1 MTGRRP
7 GRQQEINLREDD
19 LRSVNTIKFRK
30 QRIGNVEVAQRT
42 VMRIVPDGQ
51 ARCPAFRW
59 RAVKPGKTLE
69 KSIVMPFHS
78 SQHRQKDGQEQGS
91 R

>member
-1 MTGRRP
+1 
-7 GRQQEINLREDD
+7 
-19 LRSVNTIKFRK
+19 
-30 QRIGNVEVAQRT
+30 
-42 VMRIVPDGQ
+42 MRIVPDGQ

-59 RAVKPGKTLE
+59 RAVKPGKTFE